1 MERAAERPSA
11 AVESRVVVLGSV
23 NIDSFVYLEH
33 FPNPGETVFGVA
45 GPSGLGGKGA
55 NQAIAAS
62 LLGARTTFIGMVGA
76 DENGAFVRST
86 LEEYGVD
93 VSLLR
98 TCTTAATGSAHINV
112 NSLGENT
119 IVVASAANAE
129 LTPDAVDSRQLAEL
143 TGDATDA
150 VGLTQGELR
159 AETIAAFA
167 ASCAAAGIRFVLNL
181 APFITVPRETL
192 RLADPLIVNEGEAIA
207 LLGRSEDSEAFG
219 VDEALAAVRMLAA
232 TVSASAVITLGA
244 DGAVA
249 ADGNDGADGADGVD
263 AWHQPSPKPARV
275 ADTTG
280 AGDAFVGALAA
291 TLGRGACLAEAVRCG
306 VAAGSAAVTA
316 HGTVGSYAAL
326 RELRP
331 GAERTTEIA
340 EVSS

>member
-1 MERAAERPSA
+1 MERAAERPFA

-33 FPNPGETVFGVA
+33 FPAPGETVFGVA
-45 GPSGLGGKGA
+45 GPSGVGGKGA

-62 LLGARTTFIGMVGA
+62 LLGARTTFIGIVGA

-86 LEEYGVD
+86 FEEYDVD
-93 VSLLR
+93 VSLLG
-98 TCTTAATGSAHINV
+98 TSTTAATGSAHINV

-119 IVVASAANAE
+119 IVVASGANAE
-129 LTPDAVDSRQLAEL
+129 LAPNVVDVRQLAAL
-143 TGDATDA
+143 TGDAGDA
-150 VGLTQGELR
+150 VGLSQGELR
-159 AETIAAFA
+159 AETIATFA

-181 APFITVPRETL
+181 APFITVPSETL
-192 RLADPLIVNEGEAIA
+192 RLADPLIVNEGEALA
-207 LLGRSEDSEAFG
+207 LLGRNEDRAAFG

-244 DGAVA
+244 HGAVA
-249 ADGNDGADGADGVD
+249 AHGKDGVD

-306 VAAGSAAVTA
+306 VAAGSAAVTG
-316 HGTVGSYAAL
+316 HGTVGSYDAL
-326 RELRP
+326 RDLRP
-331 GAERTTEIA
+331 GAETGAAIA
-340 EVSS
+340 EVNS